1 MSDTST
7 FLFVYGTLRP
17 TFDNAFSQYL
27 RQRAH
32 YMGDGWFPGQ
42 LLDLGSYPGA
52 VYDRTSSAT
61 VRGTVYDIRKNS
73 ETVLTYLDY
82 YEGVG
87 SEFESPTEY
96 IRAIVPVR
104 CKGTLID
111 CWVYLYN
118 HPSEDKTLI
127 ESGDYSHYLNQSR

>member
-1 MSDTST
+1 MSNSSN

-17 TFDNAFSQYL
+17 NFDNAFSQYL
-27 RQRAH
+27 RQRA
-32 YMGDGWFPGQ
+32 YYTGEGSFPGL

-52 VYDRTSSAT
+52 GYQKNSSTA
-61 VRGTVYDIRKNS
+61 VWGTVYDIRKNS

-96 IRAIVPVR
+96 VRSIIPIRCR
-104 CKGTLID
+104 GTIID
-111 CWVYLYN
+111 CWVYIYN
-118 HPSEDKTLI
+118 YPADDKAI
-127 ESGDYSHYLNQSR
+127 IQSGDYNHHLNQLK